1 MEKLVLNSV
10 IRFGRA
16 LFSAKKW
23 QRIWS
28 KEWVLKF
35 ISLLLATL
43 LWSFVGGEDIVD
55 KNVMVPIEIINLP
68 RDLVIS
74 NQFKKEIEVTLSGPR
89 SAIQEMANKAV
100 SRQINLS
107 NATPGTNV
115 VENDNTSIAVPR
127 GVTVLRIQPTSIIL
141 SLDKLIQK
149 EFPVTPVTSGDVAA
163 GFVME
168 KLVMNPNVINIT
180 GPETILSQAEELMT
194 EIIDING
201 LNESKNYQV
210 PLDLEPSFVELIG
223 QTSVTAEIT
232 VKPKMVEKKISKV
245 NVDAFLAGERR
256 EVAPTTADV
265 ILRIPVLLLRDQ
277 KDLKSIF
284 SISAAESADES
295 GFLKLKVVP
304 NEKNSLPI
312 EVVSII
318 PQAVKVVNIA
328 PPSPPEDAQEGN
340 GSPVASEEKEQQ
352 PKASDE
358 EPLSVTQP
366 NETVQNPPDDK
377 TIIQLETSGEKAAGV
392 KILPIKIKKKKE

>member
-115 VENDNTSIAVPR
+115 VENDNTSIPVPR

-149 EFPVTPVTSGDVAA
+149 QFPVTPVTSGDVAA

-168 KLVMNPNVINIT
+168 KLVMNPDVINIT
-180 GPETILSQAEELMT
+180 GPETILSQADELMT

-201 LNESKNYQV
+201 LKESRNYQV

-245 NVDAFLAGERR
+245 NVEAFLAGERQ

-304 NEKNSLPI
+304 NERNSLPI

-328 PPSPPEDAQEGN
+328 PGTPEEAQEEN

-352 PKASDE
+352 PKTSDE
-358 EPLSVTQP
+358 GPLPVTQTIE
-366 NETVQNPPDDK
+366 NVQIPPDDK
-377 TIIQLETSGEKAAGV
+377 TIIQLETTGEKPAGV
-392 KILPIKIKKKKE
+392 KILPIKTKKKKE